1 MESGFIHP
9 IQLLFDINFLA
20 EDDFSFITFMR
31 KMKTNNVFLVVSESG
46 KIGNKE
52 KGQTKTKN
60 IIYLDYKVH
69 LFFVR
74 LACLVW

>member
-46 KIGNKE
+46 KIGN
-52 KGQTKTKN
+52 QTIEDTGRLYILGD
-60 IIYLDYKVH
+60 IIIQGG
-69 LFFVR
+69 FV
-74 LACLVW
+74 CLC